1 MAPEAFPEGRAGQ
14 ASRQGWPQRRSRPRR
29 AGQPPGVALLYTPIP
44 LRCGR
49 TGAPSRVGP
58 PLAGGLPDAA
68 SVTCFALAPASG
80 NASGVALLYTIRSCR
95 WWRAVY
101 SRATPCGWPVGGW
114 LVGGLCVWPVGGL
127 CVWPVRVACGW
138 LVGGLWVACGW
149 PVGGWPV
156 GGLWGWPVGGLWGWP
171 VGVACGGGLWG
182 WPLACHLATGLPSR
196 HWSTMWPLACHL
208 ATGLPSRHWPAISPL
223 VCHVATGLPCGH
235 WPAAVIILPV
245 RLF

>member
-1 MAPEAFPEGRAGQ
+1 VTFLPGSSPATSQ
-14 ASRQGWPQRRSRPRR
+14 ATHTQATQATHRPHTGHTHRPHTQATHTGHPQ
-29 AGQPPGVALLYTPIP
+29 GVALLYTPIP

-101 SRATPCGWPVGGW
+101 SRATPCGWPVGVW
-114 LVGGLCVWPVGGL
+114 LVGGL

-138 LVGGLWVACGW
+138 LVGGLWVACGCGLW
-149 PVGGWPV
+149 VACGWPV
-156 GGLWGWPVGGLWGWP
+156 GGLWVWP
-171 VGVACGGGLWG
+171 VGVATSLPCG
-182 WPLACHLATGLPSR
+182 
-196 HWSTMWPLACHL
+196 
-208 ATGLPSRHWPAISPL
+208 HWPAMWPL

-235 WPAAVIILPV
+235 WSAMWPLACGCYYSSRKAFLSSFTKPIMPSVQVI
-245 RLF
+245 RGS